1 MQKLC
6 LLALLFVASSD
17 ALMLSTSVRGRS
29 VKASEKSRPA
39 DVKKTVR
46 RSSMI
51 QMVST
56 WRPLFL
62 PRANRN
68 FASLP
73 HDPNNHRL
81 TVTGFSLCCTQGEQ
95 STRRQNEWKYVK
107 GINDYGKEQTYM
119 YLAERKGS
127 EDDLMGTPL
136 SEMAGLDLGRWS
148 FVATPYFIALFAPL
162 ALCTLSIG
170 SKYIA

>member
-39 DVKKTVR
+39 DVKQTVR

-56 WRPLFL
+56 QQPLF
-62 PRANRN
+62 
-68 FASLP
+68 FA
-73 HDPNNHRL
+73 
-81 TVTGFSLCCTQGEQ
+81 
-95 STRRQNEWKYVK
+95 TREPQLR
-107 GINDYGKEQTYM
+107 I
-119 YLAERKGS
+119 
-127 EDDLMGTPL
+127 
-136 SEMAGLDLGRWS
+136 
-148 FVATPYFIALFAPL
+148 VAP
-162 ALCTLSIG
+162 
-170 SKYIA
+170 

>member
-1 MQKLC
+1 MHLGMRAY
-6 LLALLFVASSD
+6 LAV
-17 ALMLSTSVRGRS
+17 
-29 VKASEKSRPA
+29 
-39 DVKKTVR
+39 
-46 RSSMI
+46 
-51 QMVST
+51 
-56 WRPLFL
+56 
-62 PRANRN
+62 
-68 FASLP
+68 
-73 HDPNNHRL
+73 
-81 TVTGFSLCCTQGEQ
+81 
-95 STRRQNEWKYVK
+95 TRRASWSCLAVQNDWAYVK

-136 SEMAGLDLGRWS
+136 SEMVGLNLGRWS